1 MADEENKEHEDNEEE
16 ERVKEG
22 QHFTLEVNDGF
33 LSNITKK
40 ER

>member
-1 MADEENKEHEDNEEE
+1 MADGEKKDQEDQEKEK
-16 ERVKEG
+16 KEG

-33 LSNITKK
+33 LTNVTKK

>member
-1 MADEENKEHEDNEEE
+1 MADEENKEREDNEDED
-16 ERVKEG
+16 RVKEG

-33 LSNITKK
+33 LSNVTKK

>member
-1 MADEENKEHEDNEEE
+1 MADEEKKDQEDQEEKIE
-16 ERVKEG
+16 KKEG

-33 LSNITKK
+33 LSNVTKK